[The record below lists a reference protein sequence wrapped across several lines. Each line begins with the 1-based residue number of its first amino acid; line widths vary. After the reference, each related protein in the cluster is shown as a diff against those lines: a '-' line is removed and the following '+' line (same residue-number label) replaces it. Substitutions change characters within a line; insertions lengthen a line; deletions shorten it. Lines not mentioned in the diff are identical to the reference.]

1 MDGIVF
7 STSRATAVKVYAGPE
22 RFERELAVY
31 RRLQS
36 HSVKSVGGFAVPQLI
51 GFSAELQIVEMSIV
65 RPPFIL
71 DFAGSFLD
79 QSPDFEPEA
88 IEHWQ
93 AEKREEFGKHFSVA
107 ISLFEELRRRYGIY
121 AWDLS
126 PRNVQFAGDEA
137 D

>member
-7 STSRATAVKVYAGPE
+7 STSRATAVKVYAGVA

-36 HSVKSVGGFAVPQLI
+36 HGVKSVGGFAVPQLI
-51 GFSAELQIVEMSIV
+51 GFSAELHIVEMSIV

-79 QSPDFEPEA
+79 HSPDFGPEA

-93 AEKREEFGKHFSVA
+93 AEKKEEFGDRFGIA
-107 ISLFEELRRRYGIY
+107 IGLFEELRRRYGIY

-126 PRNVQFAGDEA
+126 PRNVHFAGDETN
-137 D
+137 